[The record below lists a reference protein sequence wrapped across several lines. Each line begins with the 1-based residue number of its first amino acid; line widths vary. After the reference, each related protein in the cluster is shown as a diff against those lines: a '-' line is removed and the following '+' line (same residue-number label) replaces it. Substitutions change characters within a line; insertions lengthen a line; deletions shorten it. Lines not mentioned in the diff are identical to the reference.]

1 MTHGAKPTKP
11 AAERARER
19 GLNVIGATA
28 LKTEEPMHGDG
39 DEGGGDE
46 SKLTVADRLEV
57 MTLAANCY
65 SAVMQAGDEN
75 TIIVPEPK
83 FNHPVKLAEA
93 MRAWIEDGETL

>member
-28 LKTEEPMHGDG
+28 LKANEPTHGDG
-39 DEGGGDE
+39 DDGGGDE
-46 SKLTVADRLEV
+46 SKLTVGDRLEV
-57 MTLAANCY
+57 MQMATQCY
-65 SAVMQAGDEN
+65 CAVMQGVEDA
-75 TIIVPEPK
+75 IIVPEPK